1 MITFGSICILSL
13 RLHITNAYQNQ
24 SKGFKKNYL
33 KKVYKISYKTYL
45 NERLKQV
52 DFHGQ
57 LTHPLYLQLTFE
69 RKTIFF
75 KSYYFELFSKPRYL
89 LVVPGVGAKGP
100 TMDEVVAKE
109 MEVLNFIVDKHK
121 EDFSLE
127 VFKQAYGYYSKD
139 LCDVTES
146 GFMDY
151 LFTFFWDKGMPIL
164 GDLVK
169 WGGRQVRAYDL
180 VRDFKTT
187 FNKSIYD
194 ELVEN
199 SFYYSPPYLPL
210 YGFMQQTKRW
220 PMLMLS
226 VMEWEKPETQ
236 EAFQKYAALYY
247 PKMNIDELIGQVNKW
262 CKGSESSS

>member
-1 MITFGSICILSL
+1 M
-13 RLHITNAYQNQ
+13 
-24 SKGFKKNYL
+24 
-33 KKVYKISYKTYL
+33 YKIAYKTYL

-89 LVVPGVGAKGP
+89 LTVPRVGSKGP
-100 TMDEVVAKE
+100 SMDEVIARE

-127 VFKQAYGYYSKD
+127 VFKQAYAYYSKD
-139 LCDVTES
+139 LCDLTEK

-151 LFTFFWDKGMPIL
+151 LYVFFHDEGLPALSETMRH
-164 GDLVK
+164 
-169 WGGRQVRAYDL
+169 GGKYSVAYNVVMDMKRA
-180 VRDFKTT
+180 
-187 FNKSIYD
+187 FNKPLYD
-194 ELVEN
+194 KLVDN
-199 SFYYSPPYLPL
+199 SFYYAPPYMPL

-220 PMLMLS
+220 PMLILS
-226 VMEWEKPETQ
+226 VMEWERPETKA
-236 EAFQKYAALYY
+236 AFREYAVSYY
-247 PKMNIDELIGQVNKW
+247 PKMNVDELIGQVNKW
-262 CKGSESSS
+262 PDYL